1 MATFCLFAVVFWR
14 PEGERLVGVLDG
26 QTGSSGSLSLPWT
39 VSSSSPSQKDSQWHS
54 LASANVMDPA
64 GGGGDSSSCQV
75 RMSVPCALSRTEGW
89 ATGVLTLWALIH
101 HGNRTT
107 SYSAMCDAESKCI

>member
-1 MATFCLFAVVFWR
+1 MATFCLFAVLFWR
-14 PEGERLVGVLDG
+14 PEGERLVWTDGLGVLADSPCHG
-26 QTGSSGSLSLPWT
+26 PCQAPLLPRKTPSGTP
-39 VSSSSPSQKDSQWHS
+39 

-107 SYSAMCDAESKCI
+107 SYSAMCDTESKCI